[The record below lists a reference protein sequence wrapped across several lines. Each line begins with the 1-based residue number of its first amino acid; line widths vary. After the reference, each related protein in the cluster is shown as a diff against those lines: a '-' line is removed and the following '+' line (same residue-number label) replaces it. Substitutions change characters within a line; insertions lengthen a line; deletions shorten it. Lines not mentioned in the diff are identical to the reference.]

1 MTSSLGLPP
10 SVRTIAL
17 PAAKNI
23 NFMRGHTD
31 LIIIGFII
39 LFWLLLVILVNPI
52 GNFPLNDDWAYAWT
66 VKTLITTGQFRLSDW
81 TAPNLLPQALLGSL
95 FTLPFGFSFIA
106 LRFSTLSL
114 GLAGIIVTYGLL
126 REINADRG
134 IALLAALIL
143 AVNPLYF
150 PLANSFMTDI
160 PSFTFFT
167 SSIYFIFRGL
177 RRNSRLLLNIGLLLA
192 YIAILNRQSSVIV
205 IPALILAYFFKNG
218 IDTRSI
224 RNAFLLTISTIIV
237 YFSYSQWLTFSGR
250 APAMY
255 NMQTDRLLGLYSR
268 GIFNVVLTY
277 THNIAIISIYIG
289 LFLLPILIVL
299 LVAQFKRLPVQQKQV
314 GFLLAV
320 LVVVTVS
327 VLLGAN
333 KQMPLTGNILNFTD
347 VGGQSLSG
355 YQSYLEPVSIALIR
369 WSWQLATVLGVI
381 GVALLVNCIIFVVS
395 TQFLHA
401 RDVPNIIILM
411 AHSDSDRSWQL
422 LFIVALTMMYLM
434 AIAGLD
440 RSYWFDRYLIVF
452 LPLLMMGAS
461 MSITKLREG
470 EISYGAIGAAVV
482 LLLLYGTVTI
492 AGTHDHLAS
501 NRVLWRAL
509 RYTMED
515 EKIRPNQIDGGFEFN
530 GWYFG
535 NNLKT
540 CNPAYKRSATRTT
553 VEPNDFKCLYDNENW
568 RYRISYIPEA
578 GFVIEKQYHFRRW
591 LPWRDQTLYVL
602 RRLS

>member
-1 MTSSLGLPP
+1 
-10 SVRTIAL
+10 
-17 PAAKNI
+17 
-23 NFMRGHTD
+23 MRVHTD

-39 LFWLLLVILVNPI
+39 FFWLSLVTLVNPI
-52 GNFPLNDDWAYAWT
+52 GDFPLNDDWAYAWT

-81 TAPNLLPQALLGSL
+81 TAPNLLPQALLGWL
-95 FTLPFGFSFIA
+95 FTLPFGFSFTA
-106 LRFSTLSL
+106 LRFSTLLL
-114 GLAGIIVTYGLL
+114 GLAGVIVTYGLL

-167 SSIYFIFRGL
+167 SSIYFILRGL
-177 RRNSRLLLNIGLLLA
+177 RRNSRLLLTIGILLA
-192 YIAILNRQSSVIV
+192 YLAILNRQSSVIL
-205 IPALILAYFFKNG
+205 IPALILVYFIKSG

-224 RNAFLLTISTIIV
+224 RNAFLLTFSTIVV

-255 NMQTDRLLGLYSR
+255 NMQTDRLLGLYSH
-268 GIFNVVLTY
+268 GIFDVVSTY

-289 LFLLPILIVL
+289 LFLFPILIVL
-299 LVAQFKRLPVQQKQV
+299 FLAQFKRLPVRQKQI

-320 LVVVTVS
+320 LVIVTMS
-327 VLLGAN
+327 SLLGAN
-333 KQMPLTGNILNFTD
+333 KQMPLTGNILNFSD

-381 GVALLVNCIIFVVS
+381 GVALLANFIIFFIPK
-395 TQFLHA
+395 QFFQA
-401 RDVPNIIILM
+401 RDTPNTVISRGN
-411 AHSDSDRSWQL
+411 SDNHRSWQL
-422 LFIVALTMMYLM
+422 LFIAALIVMYSL
-434 AIAGLD
+434 AIAGLS
-440 RSYWFDRYLIVF
+440 RSYWFDRYLIF
-452 LPLLMMGAS
+452 LLPLLMMGVS
-461 MSITKLREG
+461 MSTARLREG
-470 EISYGAIGAAVV
+470 EISYGAIGVAVV
-482 LLLLYGTVTI
+482 LLLFYGVVTV

-509 RYTMED
+509 KDAMVD
-515 EKIRPNQIDGGFEFN
+515 GKVKPNQIDGGFEFN

-540 CNPAYKRSATRTT
+540 CNPAYKRNATRTT
-553 VEPNDFKCLYDNENW
+553 VEPIDFKCLYDNENW
-568 RYRISYIPEA
+568 RYRMSYIPEA
-578 GFVIEKQYHFRRW
+578 GFIIEKQYHFRRW

-602 RRLS
+602 RKLS